1 MTINIVVW
9 LTIALL
15 ASITANFFA
24 FWYIRRVLGKLMFVG
39 ENLSDLVD
47 LITVYKN
54 HLRGIYTLEQYY
66 GDEDIKTVMSH
77 TTSLIE
83 LLNEQYGDVIAM
95 ATPMEFE
102 IEEQPEETE
111 QDAKTLIDQ
120 ENVFYAGTR
129 KRNT

>member
-1 MTINIVVW
+1 MTINITVW

-15 ASITANFFA
+15 ASVTANFFA
-24 FWYIRRVLGKLMFVG
+24 FWYIRRVLSKLMFVG

-47 LITVYKN
+47 LLNVYKS
-54 HLRGIYTLEQYY
+54 HLRGIYNLEQYY

-83 LLNEQYGDVIAM
+83 LLDEQYGDVLSM
-95 ATPMEFE
+95 VEPMEFE
-102 IEEQPEETE
+102 IEEQQEETE
-111 QDAKTLIDQ
+111 QDAKTLINQ

-129 KRNT
+129 KGNT

>member
-1 MTINIVVW
+1 MTFDFTMW
-9 LTIALL
+9 LILALSASVIANLF
-15 ASITANFFA
+15 S
-24 FWYIRRVLGKLMFVG
+24 FWYIRRVLSKLMFVG

-47 LITVYKN
+47 LLSVYKN
-54 HLRGIYTLEQYY
+54 HLNGIYTLEQYY

-83 LLNEQYGDVIAM
+83 LLNEQYGDILSMVE
-95 ATPMEFE
+95 PMEFE